1 MDNIETFAVIGGD
14 LRSSYL
20 AGALAAD
27 GYKVI
32 TAGFD
37 ATELPAGVTGCTNP
51 AQAVALSDCVIL
63 PMPVTTDG
71 TTVNAPFSRS
81 KIRLDAVL
89 NEMHPGQKLFG
100 GSVSPDLTSEA
111 QRRGLVIWDYLLREE
126 LAIKNAVATA
136 EGAVQL
142 MMEEL
147 PTTVR
152 DSRVLITGYGRIGRV
167 LAQMLTL
174 LGCRVTVAA
183 RKLSAR
189 AWAQTVGCTVIPLDE
204 LRHMGRYDVIFNTV
218 PQVIF
223 DHALLET
230 MEKSTVLIDLASR
243 PGGVDFPAA
252 AAIGIKTIWA
262 LSLPGKVAP
271 KTSGEIICDS
281 ILQMLREQA

>member
-20 AGALAAD
+20 AGALAVD

-37 ATELPAGVTGCTNP
+37 TTELPPSVTGCTNP

-71 TTVNAPFSRS
+71 VTVNAPFSRS
-81 KIRLDAVL
+81 NIHLDAVL
-89 NEMHPGQKLFG
+89 NAMRPGQKLFG
-100 GSVSPDLTSEA
+100 GSVSAALMEET
-111 QRRGLVIWDYLLREE
+111 QRRGLIIWDYLLREE
-126 LAIKNAVATA
+126 LAVKNAVSTA

-152 DSRVLITGYGRIGRV
+152 DSRVLITGYGRIGQV

-174 LGCRVTVAA
+174 LGCHVTVAA
-183 RKLSAR
+183 RKPAAR
-189 AWAQTVGCTVIPLDE
+189 AWAQTVGCKAISIDRLNRSGP
-204 LRHMGRYDVIFNTV
+204 YDVIFNTV
-218 PQVIF
+218 PHLLF
-223 DHALLET
+223 DEPLLQ
-230 MEKSTVLIDLASR
+230 TVDRHTLLIDLASR
-243 PGGVDFPAA
+243 PGGVDFHAA
-252 AAIGIKTIWA
+252 ADKGIKTIWA

-271 KTSGEIICDS
+271 KTSGEIIRDS

>member
-27 GYKVI
+27 GFKVI

-37 ATELPAGVTGCTNP
+37 ATELPMGVTGCTNP
-51 AQAVALSDCVIL
+51 TQAVALSDCVIL

-71 TTVNAPFSRS
+71 MTVNAPFSRS

-89 NEMHPGQKLFG
+89 NEMRPHQKLFG
-100 GSVSPDLTSEA
+100 GSVSAALAGEA
-111 QRRGLVIWDYLLREE
+111 QRRGLMIWDYLLREE

-136 EGAVQL
+136 EGAIQL

-152 DSRVLITGYGRIGRV
+152 DSHVLITGYGRIGRV

-189 AWAQTVGCTVIPLDE
+189 AWAQTIGCAVMPIDQLH
-204 LRHMGRYDVIFNTV
+204 RMGRYDVIFNTV
-218 PQVIF
+218 PYLLF
-223 DHALLET
+223 DEALLEK
-230 MEKSTVLIDLASR
+230 MDKNTVLIDLASR

-252 AAIGIKTIWA
+252 ADKGVKTIWA

-271 KTSGEIICDS
+271 KTSGEIIRDS
-281 ILQMLREQA
+281 ILQILREQA

>member
-20 AGALAAD
+20 AKALATD

-51 AQAVALSDCVIL
+51 TQAVALADCVVL

-71 TTVNAPFSRS
+71 VTVNAPFSRS

-89 NEMHPGQKLFG
+89 NEMRPTQKVFG
-100 GSVSPDLTSEA
+100 GAVSATLSANA
-111 QRRGLVIWDYLLREE
+111 QQRGLVIWDYLLREE
-126 LAIKNAVATA
+126 LAIKNAVSTA

-152 DSRVLITGYGRIGRV
+152 DSRVLITGYGRIGKV
-167 LAQMLTL
+167 LAQMLLL
-174 LGCRVTVAA
+174 LGCHVTVAA
-183 RKLSAR
+183 RKLSALS
-189 AWAQTVGCTVIPLDE
+189 WAQTIGCSIMPIDQ
-204 LRHMGRYDVIFNTV
+204 LRHMGRYDVVFNTV
-218 PQVIF
+218 PHLLF
-223 DHALLET
+223 DKTLLET
-230 MEKSTVLIDLASR
+230 MEAGVLLIDLASR
-243 PGGVDFPAA
+243 PGGVDFQAA
-252 AAIGIKTIWA
+252 ADLGVKTIWA

-271 KTSGEIICDS
+271 QTSGEIIRDS
-281 ILQMLREQA
+281 ILQMIREQG